1 MIKIIGFALIIIA
14 FLIIIVSICSRRQN
28 FLILERSS
36 GRILLFLIDVEVSI
50 LCFM

>member
-14 FLIIIVSICSRRQN
+14 

>member
-28 FLILERSS
+28 FFNIREIIRAHFSLS
-36 GRILLFLIDVEVSI
+36 F
-50 LCFM
+50 